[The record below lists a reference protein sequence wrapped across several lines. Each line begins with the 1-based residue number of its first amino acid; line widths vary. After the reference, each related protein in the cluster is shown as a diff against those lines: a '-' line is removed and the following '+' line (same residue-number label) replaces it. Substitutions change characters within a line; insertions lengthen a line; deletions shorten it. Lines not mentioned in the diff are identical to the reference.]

1 MSIESSMIG
10 GMNLANTTA
19 LQVEKVSSDALVS

>member
-10 GMNLANTTA
+10 GMILAKTTA
-19 LQVEKVSSDALVS
+19 LQVGKVSSDALDS

>member
-10 GMNLANTTA
+10 EMNLANNTA
-19 LQVEKVSSDALVS
+19 LQVGKVSSDALVS